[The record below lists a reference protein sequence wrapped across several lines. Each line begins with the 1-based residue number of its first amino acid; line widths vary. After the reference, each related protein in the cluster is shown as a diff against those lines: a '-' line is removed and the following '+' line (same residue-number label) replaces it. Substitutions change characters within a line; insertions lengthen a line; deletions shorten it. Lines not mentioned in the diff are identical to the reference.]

1 MVLIEIIQFDNS
13 VHIQTAQFLPNEYSN
28 SRLLHEWGRGG
39 GRVPPR
45 HRPEN
50 YLTFQKRVLCDNIG
64 FYFKINQE
72 PHAYILAGIG
82 YLALT

>member
-1 MVLIEIIQFDNS
+1 MS
-13 VHIQTAQFLPNEYSN
+13 GA
-28 SRLLHEWGRGG
+28 GG
-39 GRVPPR
+39 GVFHPR